1 MKAGIIIPLI
11 FILLTSCTKENEEY
25 TVISDTNYHPSL
37 SGSYIIYDV
46 TEINIDEPSNVFDT
60 INYQLKELI
69 GDKYYD
75 ETGAESFML
84 RRYKRYHENNTW
96 NISDIWSFQLS
107 ENKLFQTEE
116 NIKYVKIHF
125 PLSINKTWDGN
136 SFNTLSSLEYEI
148 TAIDESLNINSFSF
162 DSCLTVTH
170 ESDSSLI
177 HKNFSIEQFAKN
189 TGLIYKEETH
199 INSQNIEPG
208 VTLENRI
215 TTGTIYKQSIVE
227 QGIDNNYEN

>member
-1 MKAGIIIPLI
+1 MKVGIIISLI

-25 TVISDTNYHPSL
+25 TVTSDTNYHPSL

-46 TEINIDEPSNVFDT
+46 IEINIDEPSNVFDT

-84 RRYKRYHENNTW
+84 RRYKRYTENDTW
-96 NISDIWSFQLS
+96 SISDIWSFQLS
-107 ENKLFQTEE
+107 ENKFFQTEE

-136 SFNTLSSLEYEI
+136 SFNTLSSLDYEI
-148 TAIDESLNINSFSF
+148 TAIDKNLNINSLAF

-170 ESDSSLI
+170 ELDSSLI
-177 HKNFSIEQFAKN
+177 HKNFCIEQFARN

-199 INSQNIEPG
+199 INSQEIEPG
-208 VTLENRI
+208 VDLENRI
-215 TTGTIYKQSIVE
+215 TTGTIYKQTIVE